1 MNLDGIKYIFQI
13 PLVWFKRVGEF
24 VFRSYGG
31 NLVQI
36 RRDRNGAA
44 EIFVDPDEL
53 KDQATSLL
61 NGVFWKPS
69 GNTSGVVRNANG
81 VISYINNSQSSQ
93 TLTVVTDVIWTGVKL
108 QKKTKDVTIQYG
120 IITSIS
126 AESTADIDTAVT
138 YNPS

>member
-1 MNLDGIKYIFQI
+1 MNLEGIRYIFQI
-13 PLVWFKRVGEF
+13 PLAWFKRVGAF
-24 VFRSYGG
+24 VFNTYGG
-31 NLVQI
+31 NLIQI
-36 RRDRNGAA
+36 DRNLDGSAQ
-44 EIFVDPDEL
+44 IYVDPDEL

-61 NGVFWKPS
+61 SGVFWKPS

-120 IITSIS
+120 VITSIS